1 MTSARRR
8 LGTLRSYVLSLGRWG
23 QHRDVISPEIG
34 LVDEQRLNDG
44 SEMVW
49 VFLWIDGDG
58 IDAMSSE
65 LGS

>member
-23 QHRDVISPEIG
+23 QHRDVISPV
-34 LVDEQRLNDG
+34 VDEQRLNDG

-49 VFLWIDGDG
+49 VFLWLD
-58 IDAMSSE
+58 
-65 LGS
+65 

>member
-34 LVDEQRLNDG
+34 LVDEHRLNDG

-49 VFLWIDGDG
+49 VFLWL
-58 IDAMSSE
+58 E
-65 LGS
+65 